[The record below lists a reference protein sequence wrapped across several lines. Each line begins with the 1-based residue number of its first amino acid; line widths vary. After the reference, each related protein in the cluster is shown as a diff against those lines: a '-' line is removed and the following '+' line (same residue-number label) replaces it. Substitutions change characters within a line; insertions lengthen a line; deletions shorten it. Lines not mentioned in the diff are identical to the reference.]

1 MEKLLLGTK
10 IKTSA
15 EFAGKNSFCEFFS
28 LVKKVHEECGDSA
41 FVYADEKLLIAA
53 VFDGVSG
60 ESGAS
65 EASSV
70 AASSILEF
78 LKTKSPSEKAVR
90 DAISHA
96 NKNITR
102 GYTTASVFMMDKSRS
117 FIMACVGDS
126 PIYGLSGDTI
136 DLEIPLGRPVGDN
149 DSILKF
155 ISHRNLVTSVMGPS
169 GVDVEI
175 RITGGKLKGGEF
187 IILASDALI
196 DNLYLKTKE
205 GYIVDSS
212 GSEDLKELITGL
224 KDPKEITKKLTAEL
238 EQRASKGKIEKPGKL
253 LDPKKDDISII
264 TLRFI

>member
-1 MEKLLLGTK
+1 MEKLLLGIK
-10 IKTSA
+10 INASEYFDGKT
-15 EFAGKNSFCEFFS
+15 SFCEFS
-28 LVKKVHEECGDSA
+28 SIVKRVHEECGDSA
-41 FVYADEKLLIAA
+41 VVYADEKLLIAA

-60 ESGAS
+60 ESGAAN
-65 EASSV
+65 ASSA

-78 LKTKSPSEKAVR
+78 LKTKAPSEKAVH

-96 NKNITR
+96 NKNITQ
-102 GYTTASVFMMDKSRS
+102 GYTTASIFMANSTGS
-117 FIMACVGDS
+117 FVMACVGDS
-126 PIYGLSGDTI
+126 PIYGMIGETL

-155 ISHRNLVTSVMGPS
+155 ISHRSLVTSVIGPS

-175 RITGGKLKGGEF
+175 RMTSGKLKGGEL

-196 DNLYLKTKE
+196 DNLYLKIKE
-205 GYIVDSS
+205 GYITDSS

-224 KDPKEITKKLTAEL
+224 KDPKEITKTLAAEI
-238 EQRASKGKIEKPGKL
+238 EQRSKGRKIEKPDKL
-253 LDPKKDDISII
+253 LDPKRDDISII

>member
-10 IKTSA
+10 IKSS
-15 EFAGKNSFCEFFS
+15 ESFNGKNSFCEFSS
-28 LVKKVHEECGDSA
+28 LVKRVHEECGDSA
-41 FVYADEKLLIAA
+41 IVYADEKLLIAA

-60 ESGAS
+60 ESGAAN
-65 EASSV
+65 ASS
-70 AASSILEF
+70 AAALSILEF
-78 LKTKSPSEKAVR
+78 LKTKTPSEKAVR
-90 DAISHA
+90 NAISHA

-102 GYTTASVFMMDKSRS
+102 GYTTASIFMANSSGS
-117 FIMACVGDS
+117 FVMASVGDS
-126 PIYGLSGDTI
+126 PIYGIVGETL

-155 ISHRNLVTSVMGPS
+155 ISHRSLVTSVMGPS

-175 RITGGKLKGGEF
+175 RITSGKLNGGEL

-196 DNLYLKTKE
+196 DNLYLKIKE
-205 GYIVDSS
+205 GYVVDSS

-224 KDPKEITKKLTAEL
+224 KDPKEITKKLAAEI
-238 EQRASKGKIEKPGKL
+238 EQRASKGKIEKPDEL
-253 LDPKKDDISII
+253 LEPKRDDISII